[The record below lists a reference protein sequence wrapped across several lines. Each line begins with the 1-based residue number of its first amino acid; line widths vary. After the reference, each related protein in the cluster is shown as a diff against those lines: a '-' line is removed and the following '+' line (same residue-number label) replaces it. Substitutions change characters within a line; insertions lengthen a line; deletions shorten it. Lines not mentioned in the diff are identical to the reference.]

1 MFTLQSGTN
10 VVIFAYGLVDP
21 DLSGSHDDIS
31 YHENRRGTKM
41 IPLQFYGQPPPDEK
55 FAELD
60 YFDFHPNN
68 YLIPSTDTTYHC
80 KVYKLPS
87 KYTTKR
93 HVIAH
98 KTLIDSGNEDL
109 IHHLLLHECDHSAT
123 FDNDSDLPDGPCN
136 DITDKITACTTKIA
150 IGWTI
155 GGDRI
160 FEFSDVAGYPIGGDS
175 SVKYYMIQMHYDNP
189 KQSSNRRDSSG
200 LRFYLSNE
208 LRQHD
213 LGYLVFGTDISF
225 LSLVIPPRVDQ
236 FVVDSYCPSTATRGG
251 ERTKEEMCLHTFAY
265 YPRMDDLSACFT
277 MNTAESFQNMMYSL
291 SSAYDME
298 HAKEWLLDI
307 KWTPELAA
315 QWQEYYNNAPRLSLF
330 VREGHFVS
338 EPLGL
343 LPKYRDLEPTL
354 CKSKPI
360 GNETIDLTGNA
371 PATNLQKIFIL
382 LSCLLIIM
390 KTSFCIFAL

>member
-1 MFTLQSGTN
+1 
-10 VVIFAYGLVDP
+10 
-21 DLSGSHDDIS
+21 
-31 YHENRRGTKM
+31 
-41 IPLQFYGQPPPDEK
+41 
-55 FAELD
+55 
-60 YFDFHPNN
+60 
-68 YLIPSTDTTYHC
+68 
-80 KVYKLPS
+80 
-87 KYTTKR
+87 
-93 HVIAH
+93 
-98 KTLIDSGNEDL
+98 
-109 IHHLLLHECDHSAT
+109 
-123 FDNDSDLPDGPCN
+123 
-136 DITDKITACTTKIA
+136 
-150 IGWTI
+150 
-155 GGDRI
+155 
-160 FEFSDVAGYPIGGDS
+160 
-175 SVKYYMIQMHYDNP
+175 
-189 KQSSNRRDSSG
+189 RRDSSG

-225 LSLVIPPRVDQ
+225 LSLVIPPRVDR
-236 FVVDSYCPSTATRGG
+236 FVVDSYCTSTATRGG

-277 MNTAESFQNMMYSL
+277 MNTAESFQDMMYSL

-330 VREGHFVS
+330 VRDGHFVI

-343 LPKYRDLEPTL
+343 LPKYRDLEPAL